1 MLKLGPGHSLDK
13 ISLKEAKARIKAKNF
28 IEKHG
33 QDAFDRLL
41 RWLCSGESL
50 AEIGRSFG
58 FSREYV
64 RQLQELFVA
73 ELQVYVPHPVLTD
86 LTKVWPK
93 VKVIEYTK
101 EEKSAAE
108 NLTETVI
115 RKIRADS
122 IEPEVQWDDIV
133 AGKIKGVKSRKLEFI
148 DGEPVL
154 PSKKGDKKAPKSLDS
169 ADDPS
174 AP

>member
-1 MLKLGPGHSLDK
+1 MLKLGPGHALDK

-64 RQLQELFVA
+64 RQLQEMFVA

-93 VKVIEYTK
+93 VKVVEYTK

-108 NLTETVI
+108 NLTETTI

-122 IEPEVQWDDIV
+122 IEPDVEWADIV
-133 AGKIKGVKSRKLEFI
+133 GGKIKGVKQRKLEFI

-154 PSKKGDKKAPKSLDS
+154 PTIKGTKKPPKVLGNT
-169 ADDPS
+169 DDPS
-174 AP
+174 AL